1 MATYR
6 YKAMLPTGV
15 LVYGVFDADNQT
27 ALEAYLQ
34 TRGLRLLEANELS
47 VDANVM
53 RTTEVPRLTQLRVGD
68 RIREA
73 LLTGMPVHQAVRA
86 IAEEPLEHPL
96 LMLMPWAVGF
106 SCYVSLIL
114 VVLRLLI
121 ASVPNSL
128 VALAAGVTLGLMVLT
143 RWMTWL
149 LDRRPRK
156 ILLKIADQMEQ
167 GEVRLE
173 QYPQILPGELQSIQR
188 STLPSEVR
196 AIAIAELVPQV
207 AGMRL
212 VRHQIASRLLA
223 PLLISGLLFCGLY
236 VFSLIVLPSF
246 GQIFEDF
253 GVEMPWMT
261 AQLLSFGWVLQLM
274 GVAGLFAFAAAVAVV
289 LSAMYLFVTRDSFQ
303 SYVQGIPFL
312 GTAVRWAMQAR
323 VARVLSVLIR
333 NHADVQNAIR
343 IATASSGVSDVER
356 AGIRLSEALARPE
369 DQWNPGRSLAG
380 LPLSLTIRLT
390 DSRCTEETRQE
401 TSQVF
406 SGVAAALEAACSGQG
421 AFIGLFVEMF
431 VISFSGM
438 LLGLIVISLFMPLI
452 KLLNDLS
459 IITGWWL

>member
-6 YKAMLPTGV
+6 YKATLPTGV
-15 LVYGVFDADNQT
+15 LVYGVFDADSQS

-34 TRGLRLLEANELS
+34 TRGLKLLEANELS

-53 RTTEVPRLTQLRVGD
+53 RTAEVPRLTQLRVGD

-73 LLTGMPVHQAVRA
+73 LLTGMPIHQAVRA

-106 SCYVSLIL
+106 SLYVSLIL

-121 ASVPNSL
+121 PAVPNSL
-128 VALAAGVTLGLMVLT
+128 VALALGITVGLFVLA
-143 RWMTWL
+143 RGMTWM

-156 ILLKIADQMEQ
+156 ILLNIADQMER
-167 GEVRLE
+167 GDVRLE
-173 QYPQILPGELQSIQR
+173 EYPQILPGELQAIQR
-188 STLPSEVR
+188 STLPSDVR
-196 AIAIAELVPQV
+196 AITIAELVPQV

-223 PLLISGLLFCGLY
+223 PLLISGLLFSGLY
-236 VFSLIVLPSF
+236 VFGLIVLPNF
-246 GQIFEDF
+246 RQIFEGF
-253 GVEMPWMT
+253 GIELPWMT
-261 AQLLSFGWVLQLM
+261 AQLMNFGWLLQLM
-274 GVAGLFAFAAAVAVV
+274 GVAGFFAFFGAVALV
-289 LSAMYLFVTRDSFQ
+289 LLAIYLFVTRDSFQ
-303 SYVQGIPFL
+303 SHVQGIPFL

-323 VARVLSVLIR
+323 IARVLSVLIR
-333 NHADVQNAIR
+333 NHADVQRAII
-343 IATASSGVSDVER
+343 IATASSGVSEVEQ
-356 AGIRLSEALARPE
+356 AGIKLSEALKNP
-369 DQWNPGRSLAG
+369 DDKWNPGRTLAG

-401 TSQVF
+401 TAQVF

-421 AFIGLFVEMF
+421 AFIGLFIEMF